1 MEDVATMTTFSTLAL
16 RPPLLAALSQIGYAE
31 MTEIQAAALPLL
43 LKKHD
48 IVGQAK
54 TGSGKTAAF
63 GLSILQSLEIN
74 QPGPQSLV
82 LCPTRELAD
91 QVASEI
97 RRLASQLPNT
107 RVLVLCGGRPF
118 YHQTQRL
125 KHGASVVVG
134 TPGRLLKHIDKE
146 TLDLS
151 HITTLVLDEAD
162 RMLDM
167 GFSEDVLRIIK
178 HTPETRQTLLF
189 SATWPAGTQ
198 KLSAAVQKKPQ
209 KVSVAS
215 VVSETQ
221 LQQRVYTC
229 EKDERDEL
237 LVNLLAEYAPTK
249 TLVFCERKHQCD
261 EVARLLNQRGGRA
274 MALHGDL
281 EQRDRDE
288 VLVQFSNG
296 STAIVVA
303 TNVAARGLDIDEL
316 DLVISYEVSPEP
328 EVHIHRVGRTGR
340 ADHHGMALS
349 LVASGPERRRLHA
362 IEQLMGLT
370 IEKGSPPPP
379 AHDLKSLSATH
390 RTLMIFGGR
399 KDKLR
404 PGDILG
410 ALTGEGGLEGA
421 DIGRIQVLDNRAYV
435 AITRSVAREVF
446 KSLHLGKIKGKRFRL
461 MWLG

>member
-1 MEDVATMTTFSTLAL
+1 MTTFSKLAL
-16 RPPLLAALSQIGYAE
+16 NPPLLAALSQIGYVE
-31 MTEIQAAALPLL
+31 MTEIQEASLPLL
-43 LKKHD
+43 LEGHD
-48 IVGQAK
+48 VVGQAK

-63 GLSILQSLEIN
+63 GLGVLQRLKVN
-74 QPGPQSLV
+74 QPGPQALV

-118 YHQTQRL
+118 YHQQKHL
-125 KHGASVVVG
+125 KHGVSIVVG
-134 TPGRLLKHIDKE
+134 TPGRLLKHLDKE

-151 HITTLVLDEAD
+151 HISSLVLDEAD

-178 HTPETRQTLLF
+178 HTPKTRQTLLF
-189 SATWPAGTQ
+189 SATWPEGTQ
-198 KLSAAVQKKPQ
+198 KLSAAVQKNPK
-209 KVSVAS
+209 KVSVTS
-215 VVSETQ
+215 VVSESQ
-221 LQQRVYTC
+221 LQQQVYFC
-229 EKDERDEL
+229 ERDKRDDL
-237 LVNLLAEYAPTK
+237 LVNILAETVPAR

-281 EQRDRDE
+281 EQRERDE

-316 DLVISYEVSPEP
+316 DLVINYEVSPEP
-328 EVHIHRVGRTGR
+328 EVHVHRVGRTAR
-340 ADHHGMALS
+340 ADHQGMAIS
-349 LVASGPERRRLHA
+349 LVATGPERRRLRA
-362 IEQLMGLT
+362 IEELMGLT
-370 IEKGSPPPP
+370 IEEGSDPAP
-379 AHDLKSLSATH
+379 AHDLKSLAATH

-410 ALTGEGGLEGA
+410 ALTGEGGLQGA
-421 DIGRIQVLDNRAYV
+421 DIGRIQILDNRAYV
-435 AITRSVAREVF
+435 AITRSVARQVF

-461 MWLG
+461 KWLS

>member
-1 MEDVATMTTFSTLAL
+1 MTTFSKFAL
-16 RPPLLAALSQIGYAE
+16 EAPLLAALSQMGYSD
-31 MTEIQAAALPLL
+31 MTEIQEAALPLL
-43 LKKHD
+43 LEGHD
-48 IVGQAK
+48 VVGQAK

-63 GLSILQSLEIN
+63 GLGVLQSLKLH
-74 QPGPQSLV
+74 QPGPQSLI

-118 YHQTQRL
+118 YHQQKHL
-125 KHGASVVVG
+125 KHGVSIVVG
-134 TPGRLLKHIDKE
+134 TPGRLLKHLDKE
-146 TLDLS
+146 TLNLS
-151 HITTLVLDEAD
+151 HISTLVLDEAD

-178 HTPETRQTLLF
+178 HTPKTRQTLLF
-189 SATWPAGTQ
+189 SATWPEGTQ
-198 KLSAAVQKKPQ
+198 KLSASVQKNPK

-215 VVSETQ
+215 VVSESQ
-221 LQQRVYTC
+221 LQQRVYFC
-229 EKDERDEL
+229 ERDERDDL
-237 LVNLLAEYAPTK
+237 LVNILAETVPAR

-281 EQRDRDE
+281 EQRERDE

-316 DLVISYEVSPEP
+316 DLVINYEVSPEP
-328 EVHIHRVGRTGR
+328 EVHVHRVGRTAR
-340 ADHHGMALS
+340 ADHQGMAIS
-349 LVASGPERRRLHA
+349 LVATGPERRRLRA
-362 IEQLMGLT
+362 IEELMGLT
-370 IEKGSPPPP
+370 IEEGSAP
-379 AHDLKSLSATH
+379 APAQDLKSLAATH

-410 ALTGEGGLEGA
+410 ALTGEGGLKGA
-421 DIGRIQVLDNRAYV
+421 DIGRIQILDSRAYV
-435 AITRSVAREVF
+435 AITRAVAREIF

-461 MWLG
+461 KWLS